1 MPIKSICQRDND
13 KGAKRLPKTA
23 FPVFIVNP
31 ILNPR
36 RFSEDSTAKIDC
48 VIGVIGPSSTPM
60 TSVRTS
66 NTPKDATNPCIR
78 DTTEKAKINR
88 ASTNFL
94 LLTLSDKNPP
104 NGPEMA
110 HVIANAE
117 PINPN
122 LSIRKSKVLLNE
134 MELNN

>member
-1 MPIKSICQRDND
+1 MIR
-13 KGAKRLPKTA
+13 GAKRLPKTA

-60 TSVRTS
+60 TKRKSS
-66 NTPKDATNPCIR
+66 NTPKEATKPCIR

-94 LLTLSDKNPP
+94 FLTLSDKNPP
-104 NGPEMA
+104 NGPEIA
-110 HVIANAE
+110 HVIANAD
-117 PINPN
+117 PIIP
-122 LSIRKSKVLLNE
+122 I
-134 MELNN
+134 